1 MDKLINTINEYKN
14 ITIYGHENP
23 DGDCIGSQFGLK
35 HLIMDNFN
43 DKDVRVLGEASDYI
57 NFLGEIDEANDEFI
71 KDSLA
76 IVVDTANATRVSDKR
91 FELAKKVIK
100 IDHHIVV
107 EQFGDLNYEDITSP
121 AAAQLVLRYAF
132 ENDWTI
138 SETAAKALYTGI
150 VTDTGRFR
158 FESTNSET
166 FILVSKLLE
175 NGLDHYDINL
185 KLNRDTKDAIRL
197 KGEIYNSFK
206 TDGRVAYYII
216 NPDRLEELGVGL
228 ETAKNQVNLLS
239 SMEEHDIWF
248 LVYQKDD
255 KYKVSLRSRRVP
267 INEIAAKYNGGGHKL
282 ASGCKIDSL
291 EDLPKLIKDLNEA

>member
-1 MDKLINTINEYKN
+1 
-14 ITIYGHENP
+14 
-23 DGDCIGSQFGLK
+23 
-35 HLIMDNFN
+35 MDNFN